1 MACAAMKEKV
11 TVASYDVAEMAR
23 EMAAQYQDARFHQLA
38 NLAERCAALA
48 VPPAN
53 DNRLGTA

>member
-1 MACAAMKEKV
+1 MKEKV